1 MRITTK
7 SLLAVRTLLICA
19 GQPDRQFRK
28 HEIAGRL
35 DASENHLAQ
44 VVHQLGRKG
53 FLTTLRGRS
62 GGFRLTRAPGL
73 ITVGE
78 VLRQFE
84 QGIPLVKGCNGPLA
98 SLLAAAEEAFYHQMD
113 NVSLAD
119 LVADLLVPPEAMRLA
134 AE

>member
-1 MRITTK
+1 MHITTK
-7 SLLAVRTLLICA
+7 SLLALRTLLICA

-28 HEIAGRL
+28 HEIAGL
-35 DASENHLAQ
+35 LKASENHLAQ

-53 FLTTLRGRS
+53 FLTTLRGRC
-62 GGFRLTRAPGL
+62 GGLRLARAPQR

-84 QGIPLVKGCNGPLA
+84 QGLPLVAGCSAPLA
-98 SLLAAAEEAFYHQMD
+98 GAFAAAEDAFYRQLD
-113 NVSLAD
+113 AVTLAD
-119 LVADLLVPPEAMRLA
+119 LAAPPQIMRLA

>member
-1 MRITTK
+1 MHITTK

-19 GQPDRQFRK
+19 GQSDRQFRK
-28 HEIAGRL
+28 HEIAGLL

-62 GGFRLTRAPGL
+62 GGFRLARAPGL
-73 ITVGE
+73 ISVGE
-78 VLRQFE
+78 VLRRFE
-84 QGIPLVKGCNGPLA
+84 QGTPLVDGFKGPLA
-98 SLLAAAEEAFYHQMD
+98 GLFAAAEEAFYHQMD
-113 NVSLAD
+113 SVTLAD
-119 LVADLLVPPEAMRLA
+119 LTANLGTPPEAMRLA

>member
-1 MRITTK
+1 MHITTK
-7 SLLAVRTLLICA
+7 SLLAIRTLLTCA
-19 GQPDRQFRK
+19 EQPDRQFRK
-28 HEIAGRL
+28 HEIAAAL

-53 FLTTLRGRS
+53 FLTTQRGRS
-62 GGFRLTRAPGL
+62 GGLRLARPPEQ

-84 QGIPLVKGCNGPLA
+84 HCLPLVEDCKGPLA
-98 SLLAAAEEAFYHQMD
+98 QAFASAEEAFYREMD
-113 NVSLAD
+113 GVTLAG
-119 LVADLLVPPEAMRLA
+119 LAVPEQPFRLA